1 MLKTMSRFWWML
13 ILRGLVA
20 LLFAFFAF
28 TRPEVTFTA
37 MVVMLG
43 AFFLADGLLAL
54 VLGWQMRGEDDEW
67 WSVFLEGGL
76 GVVLGLLALL
86 RPDIGAATMVMFIAL
101 WCLLSGTFEFFAAIK
116 LRKEIENEWMLG
128 LAGLVS
134 IALGVLML
142 INPTAGAISIVWW
155 IGLYAAIFGVFFVL
169 LGLRLR
175 NVGNKIREK
184 LGNG

>member
-13 ILRGLVA
+13 ILRGVIA
-20 LLFAFFAF
+20 LLFALLAF

-37 MVVMLG
+37 LVIMLG
-43 AFFLADGLLAL
+43 AFFLADGLVAL
-54 VLGWQMRGEDDEW
+54 FLGWHMRNDDDEW
-67 WSVFLEGGL
+67 WSVSLEGGL
-76 GVVLGLLALL
+76 GIVLGILALA
-86 RPDIGAATMVMFIAL
+86 RPDIAATTMVMFIAL
-101 WCLLSGTFEFFAAIK
+101 WCLLSGVFEIFAAIK

-134 IALGVLML
+134 VGLGVLML
-142 INPTAGAISIVWW
+142 INPTAGAISIMWW

-175 NVGNKIREK
+175 NVGNKIRGK
-184 LGNG
+184 IGNV

>member
-1 MLKTMSRFWWML
+1 MSRFWWML
-13 ILRGLVA
+13 ILRGVIS
-20 LLFAFFAF
+20 LLFALLAF

-37 MVVMLG
+37 MVIMLG

-54 VLGWQMRGEDDEW
+54 YLGWQMRGEDDEW

-76 GVVLGLLALL
+76 GVVLGLMALL
-86 RPDIGAATMVMFIAL
+86 RPEIAAATIVMFIAL
-101 WCLLSGTFEFFAAIK
+101 WCLLSGVFEIFSAIR

-142 INPTAGAISIVWW
+142 FNPTAGAISMMWW
-155 IGLYAAIFGVFFVL
+155 IGIYAAIFGVFFVL

-175 NVGNKIREK
+175 NVGNEIREK
-184 LGNG
+184 VGNG